1 MQNLSICELLSIQE
15 YAKHKKVT
23 RQTIYN
29 WIREKKI
36 KLILI
41 SGKKFIK
48 AD

>member
-1 MQNLSICELLSIQE
+1 MQNLSICELMSIQD

-29 WIREKKI
+29 WIKDKKI
-36 KLILI
+36 KVINI

-48 AD
+48 LN